1 MKRLIISLPALF
13 ICVIGLAQ
21 LPGDS
26 WLRPRWAVGETATY
40 RVLFTTAVQTDFSML
55 GSEAR
60 DTSLM
65 SSLKGQMQFACT
77 GVSAGKWY
85 FYCSFAIDSSQFPLP
100 AGEQQHIRESL
111 DKGFYFSQQQQGII
125 DSVWFPYK
133 VSEAAEH
140 ITLQLLEYY
149 QNCLPATTDTGW
161 QEVLSLTNGL
171 VSASYKQGNK
181 SIIGPTIRLTALTSL
196 PESGQAGMLVRM
208 NQYIA
213 GVDYRYNRLTGR
225 LQQVKGA
232 VVRKAK
238 INHKTITTLTN
249 TFQYDWQWGGVAAS
263 AQGRISWPGATIAGR
278 PIYYPE
284 KLLQK
289 VRENNLAK
297 SRAIS
302 IGRLLQELRENESR
316 KDENVQD
323 KLTIEIKISLLAGK
337 DSLSFL
343 RKAFLEADEKGIC
356 FKTLRTGFI
365 TASTVYAQET
375 VRDYMH
381 IYKRDRSKMQKI
393 IPSAGLMHSPM
404 RLLQT
409 ELEGLAFD
417 TTTEESTRTSA
428 QLALG
433 NMAGT
438 LRYTDP
444 LRADSIASGLA
455 HFLAGRG
462 DDMLLLS
469 ALGNC
474 GTKNILPFVLPLLG
488 DTNTA
493 VKAYAFYAL
502 RFVGQPVVDSL
513 YREALLTEHDPEILT
528 NVLNALFLRSYDA
541 PLAKALYKLVE
552 ESDAEQIQ
560 LAALQ
565 VLFEWSYRQ
574 PDLLLTIKE
583 IAGKN
588 SNAAVNKAARQFL
601 ARADE

>member
-1 MKRLIISLPALF
+1 MKRLIILIPALF
-13 ICVIGLAQ
+13 ICVMGLAQ
-21 LPGDS
+21 LSSHSWPRPG
-26 WLRPRWAVGETATY
+26 WAVGETATY

-65 SSLKGQMQFACT
+65 SSLKGQMQFTCT
-77 GVSAGKWY
+77 GTSAGKWY
-85 FYCSFAIDSSQFPLP
+85 FHCSFAIDSSKFPLP
-100 AGEQQHIRESL
+100 SGEQQHIRESL
-111 DKGFYFSQQQQGII
+111 HKGFYFSQLHKGLI
-125 DSVWFPYK
+125 DSVWFPYP

-149 QNCLPATTDTGW
+149 QYCLPAAADTDW
-161 QEVLSLTNGL
+161 QQVLSLTNGM
-171 VSASYKQGNK
+171 VSASYMADNK
-181 SIIGPTIRLTALTSL
+181 NTVHPMIRLTALTPL
-196 PESGQAGMLVRM
+196 PESGRAGMLVRM
-208 NQYIA
+208 NEYIA
-213 GVDYRYNRLTGR
+213 GVDYRFNSTTGR
-225 LQQVKGA
+225 LQGLKGI

-249 TFQYDWQWGGVAAS
+249 TFQYNWQSEGVVGS
-263 AQGRISWPGATIAGR
+263 AQVSASWPGATIAGR
-278 PIYYPE
+278 PIYFPE

-289 VRENNLAK
+289 IQQGYQAK
-297 SRAIS
+297 SRTIS
-302 IGRLLQELRENESR
+302 IGRLLQELKENETR

-323 KLTIEIKISLLAGK
+323 KLAVEIKTSLLAEK

-343 RKAFLEADEKGIC
+343 RKALLEADEKGIG

-365 TASTVYAQET
+365 TASTAYAQEA
-375 VRDYMH
+375 VRDY
-381 IYKRDRSKMQKI
+381 IRLYNGDRSKMQKI
-393 IPSAGLMHSPM
+393 IPSAGLMRSPM

-417 TTTEESTRTSA
+417 TMTEESTRTSA

-438 LRYTDP
+438 LRSVDP
-444 LRADSIASGLA
+444 LRADSIASRLA
-455 HFLAGRG
+455 YFLAGG
-462 DDMLLLS
+462 EDDMLLLS

-474 GTKNILPFVLPLLG
+474 GTQNVLPFVLPLLG
-488 DTNTA
+488 DTNIA

-502 RFVGQPVVDSL
+502 RFVRGPAVDSL
-513 YREALLTEHDPEILT
+513 YRQALATEHDPEILT

-541 PLAKALYKLVE
+541 PLAKALYKLIE

-583 IAGKN
+583 IAGKS
-588 SNAAVNKAARQFL
+588 SNNAVNKAARQFL